1 MLLFRDISIKRKLIL
16 ISLLTTGV
24 VLLLASAVLITNEV
38 IDFRRSMIKDL
49 TVQAEIIGS
58 NSTAA
63 LSFNDR
69 KAAEEILSALRAA
82 PNIMYAT
89 IYTKDGKVFAEYR
102 SDGMKEDVLPPPPR
116 ENSHRFGINHLSL
129 FHHIVFDKDTIGT
142 IYIQSDLKELY
153 SRLKW
158 DVGVAIIVMFVSLSV
173 AFLLLSKLQQSI
185 TGPVLDLVRLM
196 QLISKE
202 KSYSLR
208 ASIHSHDELGSLAE
222 GFNEMLE
229 KIQKRDAELELH
241 RKYLEEQVSGR
252 TAELSKTN
260 EQLRQREEEL
270 KKRVKD
276 LEEFYDMAVGREIR
290 MIELKEEIESLKK
303 ELGKYKNP

>member
-16 ISLLTTGV
+16 INLLTTGV

-63 LSFNDR
+63 LSFNDQ
-69 KAAEEILSALRAA
+69 KTAEEILSALKAA

-89 IYTKDGKVFAEYR
+89 IYTKDGKVFAGYR
-102 SDGMKEDVLPPPPR
+102 SDGMKKDVLPPLPR

-158 DVGVAIIVMFVSLSV
+158 DIGVAIIVMFGSLFV

-196 QLISKE
+196 PLFSKE

-229 KIQKRDAELELH
+229 KIQERDAELELH

-252 TAELSKTN
+252 TAELSNAN

-270 KKRVKD
+270 KKRVKE
-276 LEEFYDMAVGREIR
+276 LEEFYDMAVGRELR

-303 ELGKYKNP
+303 ELEKYKNP

>member
-1 MLLFRDISIKRKLIL
+1 MLLLRDISIKRKLIL

-69 KAAEEILSALRAA
+69 KAAEEILLALRAA

-102 SDGMKEDVLPPPPR
+102 SDGMKEDVLPLPPR

-129 FHHIVFDKDTIGT
+129 FHRIVFDKDTIGT

-196 QLISKE
+196 RLISKE

-229 KIQKRDAELELH
+229 KIQRRDAELELH